1 MSYRV
6 KITLN
11 HVAREEAMA
20 TMRMRGM
27 EVPNAFEG
35 PVFENVRDSVVDVG
49 FFSLEL
55 EDGTMYGYPVS
66 SIARLARY
74 PKAE

>member
-11 HVAREEAMA
+11 HVAREEAKD

-27 EVPNAFEG
+27 PIPDMFEG
-35 PVFENVRDSVVDVG
+35 PVFEDVKDSVVDAG

-55 EDGTMYGYPVS
+55 EDGSMYAYPVS
-66 SIARLARY
+66 TIARLARY

>member
-11 HVAREEAMA
+11 QAARKEAVD
-20 TMRMRGM
+20 TMRKRGM
-27 EVPNAFEG
+27 PIPDMFDG
-35 PVFENVRDSVVDVG
+35 PVFENVKDSVVDAG

-55 EDGTMYGYPVS
+55 EDGSMYAYPVS

>member
-11 HVAREEAMA
+11 HVAREQAMA

-27 EVPNAFEG
+27 EIPHMFEG
-35 PVFENVRDSVVDVG
+35 PVFEDVKDSVVEEG

-55 EDGTMYGYPVS
+55 EDGSMYAYPVS

-74 PKAE
+74 PEKE

>member
-1 MSYRV
+1 MTYRV

-27 EVPNAFEG
+27 EIPAAFEG
-35 PVFENVRDSVVDVG
+35 PVFDSVVDSMVSDG

-55 EDGTMYGYPVS
+55 EDGSMYAYPVS
-66 SIARLARY
+66 TIARIARY
-74 PKAE
+74 AK

>member
-11 HVAREEAMA
+11 HVARAEAIVN
-20 TMRMRGM
+20 MRMRGM
-27 EVPNAFEG
+27 EIPNAFEG
-35 PVFENVRDSVVDVG
+35 PVFENVKDSVVDVG

-55 EDGTMYGYPVS
+55 EDGTMYAYPVS

>member
-11 HVAREEAMA
+11 HVAREEAKA

-27 EVPNAFEG
+27 EIPNAFEG
-35 PVFENVRDSVVDVG
+35 PVFENVKDSGVDSG
-49 FFSLEL
+49 FFTLVL
-55 EDGTMYGYPVS
+55 EDGSMYGYPVS

>member
-6 KITLN
+6 KVTLTPA
-11 HVAREEAMA
+11 ARKDAVD
-20 TMRMRGM
+20 TMRKRGM
-27 EVPNAFEG
+27 PIPDMFEG
-35 PVFENVRDSVVDVG
+35 PVFENVKDSVVDAG

-55 EDGTMYGYPVS
+55 EDGSMYAYPIY

>member
-27 EVPNAFEG
+27 KIPDAFEG
-35 PVFENVRDSVVDVG
+35 PVFENVRDSVVDAG

-55 EDGTMYGYPVS
+55 KDGSMYAYPVS
-66 SIARLARY
+66 SIARIARY

>member
-1 MSYRV
+1 M
-6 KITLN
+6 
-11 HVAREEAMA
+11 
-20 TMRMRGM
+20 
-27 EVPNAFEG
+27 FEG
-35 PVFENVRDSVVDVG
+35 PVFEDVKDSVVDAA

-55 EDGTMYGYPVS
+55 EDGTMYVYPVS

>member
-11 HVAREEAMA
+11 HVARQAAMD

-27 EVPNAFEG
+27 PIPDMFEG
-35 PVFENVRDSVVDVG
+35 PVFEDVKDYNIVEG
-49 FFSLEL
+49 FFILEL
-55 EDGTMYGYPVS
+55 GDGSVYAYPVS
-66 SIARLARY
+66 SIARVARY